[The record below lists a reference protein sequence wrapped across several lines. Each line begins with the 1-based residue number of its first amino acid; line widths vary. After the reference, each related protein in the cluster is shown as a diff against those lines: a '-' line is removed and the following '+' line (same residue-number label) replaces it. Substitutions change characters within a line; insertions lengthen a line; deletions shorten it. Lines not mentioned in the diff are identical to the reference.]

1 MKIEKWHQ
9 NYFFIGFHAILQL
22 FFSLHKTKVCNKTDC
37 SFVTSYNPPRHA
49 YKRKVCNTDKKKKQN
64 KLKGKIVEKK
74 I

>member
-1 MKIEKWHQ
+1 MASKLFLYWFSC
-9 NYFFIGFHAILQL
+9 NSTTF